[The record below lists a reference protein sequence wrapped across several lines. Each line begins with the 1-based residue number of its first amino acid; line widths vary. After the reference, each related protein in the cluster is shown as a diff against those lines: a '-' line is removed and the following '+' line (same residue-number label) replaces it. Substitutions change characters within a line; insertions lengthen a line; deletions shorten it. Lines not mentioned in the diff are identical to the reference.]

1 VAELRGRSGSRRL
14 GLRLGCRLQRRRTID
29 VVEMEIEVETRR
41 LGGRVDARGQVVG
54 CLGKARRRCGE
65 RGGPGGGCA
74 NGFCSG

>member
-1 VAELRGRSGSRRL
+1 M
-14 GLRLGCRLQRRRTID
+14 ID
-29 VVEMEIEVETRR
+29 VVEMEIEVEARR